1 MEEGKQPQ
9 IPPLGCGMTT
19 KEQAEA
25 TATADSL
32 RNDNKWHVRLYA
44 NCYFSLK
51 DLLANASAQRKPKI
65 ERFLMVWL
73 YELRRI
79 ADFLREL
86 QQMTKSELEELHH
99 REMV

>member
-65 ERFLMVWL
+65 ERFPYGVVVRTK
-73 YELRRI
+73 ENRRFPSGI
-79 ADFLREL
+79 TTND
-86 QQMTKSELEELHH
+86 Q
-99 REMV
+99 V